1 MGKDQFVVK
10 HGTRWAIKGA
20 NNERATRVTD
30 TQEEAIRI
38 ARIIAINQKSEIRV
52 QDRNGK
58 WRKCNSYGNDSCPPK
73 DKNL

>member
-10 HGTRWAIKGA
+10 HGTRWAVKGA